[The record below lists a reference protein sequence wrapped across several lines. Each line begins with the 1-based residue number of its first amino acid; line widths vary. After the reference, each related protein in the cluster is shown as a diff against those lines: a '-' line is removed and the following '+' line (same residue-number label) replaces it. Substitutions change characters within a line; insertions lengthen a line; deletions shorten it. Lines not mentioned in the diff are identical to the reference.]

1 MPRRP
6 KPRPPTVVLLVR
18 HGLTP
23 TTGKEM
29 PAPGAGPN
37 LSDEGWRQAGQAAD
51 HICAWR
57 ASLPAFGALY
67 SSPLSRTK
75 ETASVLSTALDLP
88 VVEEP
93 GLMDCDAGDWAG
105 APLAD
110 LAKKPEWATVIH
122 NPSGFRFPG
131 GESIPEMYARV
142 VGTVRAVAARHP
154 GQTVIVVSHAD
165 PIKAVLAD
173 AMGVHLDLFQRVD
186 VSPASVSAV
195 SYGEPFPT
203 VMLVN
208 RTVPHGPP
216 ATGTGVGAATRRQ
229 S

>member
-6 KPRPPTVVLLVR
+6 KLRPATVVLLVR

-29 PAPGAGPN
+29 PAPGPGPN
-37 LSDEGWRQAGQAAD
+37 LSDQGWAQAGQAAD

-57 ASLPAFGALY
+57 ATLPELAALY

-75 ETASVLSTALDLP
+75 ETASVISKAVGLP
-88 VVEEP
+88 VTEEP
-93 GLMDCDAGDWAG
+93 GLVDCDTGEWAG
-105 APLAD
+105 LPLND
-110 LAKKPEWATVIH
+110 LAKKPEWATVV
-122 NPSGFRFPG
+122 NYPSSFRFPG
-131 GESIPEMYARV
+131 GESISGMYARV
-142 VGTVRAVAARHP
+142 VGTVRALAERHP
-154 GQTVIVVSHAD
+154 GRAVVVVTHAD

>member
-1 MPRRP
+1 
-6 KPRPPTVVLLVR
+6 
-18 HGLTP
+18 
-23 TTGKEM
+23 
-29 PAPGAGPN
+29 
-37 LSDEGWRQAGQAAD
+37 
-51 HICAWR
+51 
-57 ASLPAFGALY
+57 
-67 SSPLSRTK
+67 
-75 ETASVLSTALDLP
+75 
-88 VVEEP
+88 
-93 GLMDCDAGDWAG
+93 MDCDAGDWAG